1 MIESNVGRFFQLGPI
16 ERGRSLSIASY
27 SARTFTGFSYPFSQ
41 YMIPLIKSTLSAL
54 TLSPLTENAIDSG
67 KIKLFVSL

>member
-1 MIESNVGRFFQLGPI
+1 
-16 ERGRSLSIASY
+16 
-27 SARTFTGFSYPFSQ
+27 
-41 YMIPLIKSTLSAL
+41 MIPLIKSTLSAL